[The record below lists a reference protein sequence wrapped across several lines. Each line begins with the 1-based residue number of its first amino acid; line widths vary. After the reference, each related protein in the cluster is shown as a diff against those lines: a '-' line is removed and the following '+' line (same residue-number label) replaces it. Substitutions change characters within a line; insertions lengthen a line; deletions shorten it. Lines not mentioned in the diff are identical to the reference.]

1 MSKILKAASAAAI
14 LMMTVATVALTDESE
29 AFAAEGLIA
38 FVVNSPENPVTL
50 ETLNAVKLQ
59 PILDEALVSENSETA
74 GEGDQANA
82 PTSSLMVQ
90 PLPADYRPQ
99 AETRAHID
107 EDVDSASSLI
117 ELVSMIDVSTDLDS
131 EQKCLAGA
139 IYFESKGE
147 TLSGQLAVAKVVLA
161 RRDSGRFPN
170 SVCAV
175 VYQPS
180 QFSFVRGGSMPP
192 INTSSNAWRRA
203 VAISK
208 IAMDDQWD
216 SPVEGALFFHA
227 RHVSPRW
234 RLTRMAA
241 VDNHVFYK

>member
-1 MSKILKAASAAAI
+1 MSKILKTASAAAI
-14 LMMTVATVALTDESE
+14 LMTTLATIALTDESE

-38 FVVNSPENPVTL
+38 FVVDSQANPVTL

-59 PILDEALVSENSETA
+59 PILDEALAAENAGSV
-74 GEGDQANA
+74 GEGDQAKMSGD
-82 PTSSLMVQ
+82 PLMVQ
-90 PLPADYRPQ
+90 SLPADYKSQ
-99 AETRAHID
+99 AEKLALAD
-107 EDVDSASSLI
+107 EEQDSASSLN
-117 ELVSMIDVSTDLDS
+117 ELVSMIDVPSDLDA
-131 EQKCLAGA
+131 EQKCLAGT

-147 TLSGQLAVAKVVLA
+147 SLAGQLAVAKVVLA
-161 RRDSGRFPN
+161 RRDSGRFPD
-170 SVCAV
+170 SVCGV
-175 VYQPS
+175 VYQRS

-192 INTSSNAWRRA
+192 INTSSKAWRRA
-203 VAISK
+203 VAVSK
-208 IAMDDQWD
+208 IAMDDQWE